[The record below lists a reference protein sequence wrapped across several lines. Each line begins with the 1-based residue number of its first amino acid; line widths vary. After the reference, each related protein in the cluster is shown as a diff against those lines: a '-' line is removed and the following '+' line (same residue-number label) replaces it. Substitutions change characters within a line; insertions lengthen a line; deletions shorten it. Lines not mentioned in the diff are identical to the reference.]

1 MASRRIRRNKSL
13 AAYTAATY
21 QDLIDLKSRS
31 NYRSIATSAIDGTSL
46 AEEIELINKS
56 LQSSNYIAGV
66 DGWKIDGSGNAEFGN
81 VYVRGDINAYSGT
94 IGYWNISNP
103 AVERTFGDTTLFG
116 TFLESFDHGFTDAG
130 ATIGTYVSL
139 FKSYIDVPIA
149 ITSISVTSDTV
160 TITAPDHNFFVGDK
174 IVIEFDNAAYAQYE
188 SSTYLIVTE
197 ATPDTFSY
205 IKSVQNNGDSSSD
218 LADIAAS
225 GVAQIYNKDVAGL
238 YLRDYSK
245 SEFDY
250 GYFSNTGIKYVSA
263 EDVNLIENPSFEYKD
278 DSNVIISS
286 TTSWSQGSGLT
297 LASLDI
303 SSLYSSDSAY
313 GGKLTWSGTGLSTYL
328 SSKIDYSSGSSY
340 GVFNS
345 GKSLYL
351 DLTVFPYYVPVAKTI
366 SSIASWSVGSTWYL
380 KVYSTAHGFSAG
392 DTVFLDVN
400 ATFTKDGVTTTHCPH
415 TIADGTLGYTFTVL
429 SSPAPDTN
437 YFYVN
442 ANPSGSFNAPEQTLT
457 IASATSVSISAY
469 KAYEVALDLTAIQ
482 FRYENGTT
490 TPITDVVSIATK
502 ALWDSG
508 KNKYLFSNSNDYI
521 FSYIKHQNDSTFV
534 VAPMYKTDP
543 IIIDAENLE
552 IDYRSSD
559 IDSLSNKLDFYL
571 DIPGWLLKHDGNY
584 VVSGTKVTNSSGIG
598 YIVDNVLLSTASNF
612 FYGSYV
618 GSNRWVDGTNNPAQ
632 ASIEDSKTWLNV
644 DLAGQSASLNYF
656 DYVGFR
662 NNTFTKTMTNRP
674 SLSMSDSLELYVP
687 FSGKNYDILTL
698 SSGEYQYLAS
708 ESSYKNINS
717 NLKLITGDNNSQFE
731 LSTSSRYID
740 TTTGILDYRVAAVI
754 SGNVESSYGSETSTI
769 RIASDK
775 FVWTYLPDQMTT
787 DERVV
792 FDQDHILLSAP
803 QTTIDG
809 DLLVTGG
816 AVYAGGANYSG
827 DTSYQRIRITSVDGV
842 GSGTQGFQLGAT
854 SSSNLQMDRN
864 SIQGYNNS
872 VESAIDINASG
883 GLVSIGST
891 SSDVAIKKLT
901 VAGYVTNTSGGVL
914 GTVATIPN
922 AGLTNS
928 AITING
934 SSVSLGGSITVANFS
949 GSGTSI
955 TGLQSA
961 AGIALPI
968 STANNTTASGAITIA
983 TGTSSNSG
991 TTTGTLSI
999 STGNSAS
1006 AGTSASGA
1014 ITIKTGDGFGGAGST
1029 GGVTIDVGSSSGTG
1043 IAGTINIGASN
1054 SPTINIGK
1062 TSSSVSIKPLTVA
1075 GYVTN
1080 TSDGT
1085 LGTTTTIP
1093 KSVVGLG
1100 NVTNESKATMF
1111 TDPTF
1116 TGTVTGITKA
1126 MVGLGNVDNTS
1137 DVNKPVSTDQQTALD
1152 LKANKNNAVF
1162 TGTMPSVTSSTS
1174 SSVKSSTDL
1183 VNRAYI
1189 DSVVNPTT
1197 WKVSVVCAT
1206 TGALGTTGNLVGG
1219 TITTTYNN
1227 GTLGVGATL
1236 TIATSSNWTAITID
1250 GYSFNTGDRVLIKNQ
1265 ASAFQNGIYTVT
1277 TKGTVG
1283 TTTSFVFTRATDADT
1298 SAENFEKHSLYVES
1312 GTNYADNAFVNIIN
1326 GDIVMG
1332 TTDIV
1337 YSLGVFNST
1346 VPLSGLGRIPYTN
1359 SSRGIT
1365 YTSPYTKTGQVLKSG
1380 FAAPGADLGWYDPVP
1395 FDMKTGKISSNDW
1408 DNVASPVG
1416 EVIVTFDY
1424 PFQTGAVPNI
1434 TFTPVS
1440 TSTTTIFTVT
1450 LKSAPTETGFTAI
1463 IRTWNG
1469 TAFSVTTAPNVY
1481 WTAVQGARIVD
1492 TPSSTNDGRT
1502 DYGDVG

>member
-1 MASRRIRRNKSL
+1 MNEDVTKLNNRNYVTSIAANAIGSSEIGEDVILDNKSISSL
-13 AAYTAATY
+13 
-21 QDLIDLKSRS
+21 
-31 NYRSIATSAIDGTSL
+31 NYLPGVSGWRIDG
-46 AEEIELINKS
+46 
-56 LQSSNYIAGV
+56 Y
-66 DGWKIDGSGNAEFGN
+66 GNSEFAN

-94 IGYWNISNP
+94 IGYWNISQP
-103 AVERTFGDTTLFG
+103 LVKRTFGDYVIYGTL
-116 TFLESFDHGFTDAG
+116 LESSDLGLTDDG
-130 ATIGTYVSL
+130 VTSGTYVGL
-139 FKSYIDVPIA
+139 FKSYIDEQ
-149 ITSISVTSDTV
+149 ISVLSASRDSEIATITVAAHNYSVGDYIKVRVVEDSSFNTNSSIIVDVSDTTYKYYNAGSDV
-160 TITAPDHNFFVGDK
+160 TVDQISGYSILA
-174 IVIEFDNAAYAQYE
+174 
-188 SSTYLIVTE
+188 
-197 ATPDTFSY
+197 
-205 IKSVQNNGDSSSD
+205 IK
-218 LADIAAS
+218 DI
-225 GVAQIYNKDVAGL
+225 AGL
-238 YLRDYSK
+238 YLRDYSR

-263 EDVNLIENPSFEYKD
+263 EDINIIENPSFEYKD
-278 DSNVIISS
+278 DSGSTVSS
-286 TTSWSQGSGLT
+286 LVSWSAGSGLT
-297 LASLDI
+297 LATLDI
-303 SSLYSSDSAY
+303 SSVYSSDSAY

-429 SSPAPDTN
+429 SSPAPASN

-457 IASATSVSISAY
+457 TASATSVSISAY

-502 ALWDSG
+502 TLWDDG

-521 FSYIKHQNDSTFV
+521 FSYIKHQNDPTFV
-534 VAPMYKTDP
+534 VEPMYKTDP
-543 IIIDAENLE
+543 IIIDAESLE
-552 IDYRSSD
+552 TSYRSSD
-559 IDSLSNKLDFYL
+559 IDSLNDQLDFYL

-612 FYGSYV
+612 FYGSYLDT
-618 GSNRWVDGTNNPAQ
+618 NRWADGNNNPAQ
-632 ASIEDSKTWLNV
+632 ASIESSKTWLNV
-644 DLAGQSASLNYF
+644 DLAGQSASLDYF
-656 DYVGFR
+656 DYVKFR
-662 NNTFTKTMTNRP
+662 NNTFTKTMIQRP

-687 FSGKNYDILTL
+687 FSGNNYDTLTL
-698 SSGEYQYLAS
+698 SSGEYQYLAA
-708 ESSYKNINS
+708 SSIYKNINS

-775 FVWTYLPDQMTT
+775 LVWTYVPDEMTT
-787 DERVV
+787 DEKVV

-809 DLLVTGG
+809 DLLVTGA
-816 AVYAGGANYSG
+816 AVYTGGASYSG

-854 SSSNLQMDRN
+854 SGLNLQMDRN
-864 SIQGYNNS
+864 SIQVYSNS
-872 VESAIDINASG
+872 VASDIDINGSG
-883 GLVSIGST
+883 GSVSIGST

-922 AGLTNS
+922 SGLTNS

-934 SSVSLGGSITVANFS
+934 SSVSLGGSITVTVANFS

-1006 AGTSASGA
+1006 AGTSASGS
-1014 ITIKTGDGFGGAGST
+1014 ITIKTGDGLGGAGST
-1029 GGVTIDVGSSSGTG
+1029 GGVTIDVGSSAGTG
-1043 IAGTINIGASN
+1043 LAGTINIGANN

-1062 TSSSVSIKPLTVA
+1062 TSSSVSIKPLTAA

-1100 NVTNESKATMF
+1100 NVDNTSDVNKPVSTAQQTALDLKLTSSVAASTYAPIAS
-1111 TDPTF
+1111 PTF
-1116 TGTVTGITKA
+1116 TGTVSGITKT

-1137 DVNKPVSTDQQTALD
+1137 DVNKPVSTAQQTALD

-1206 TGALGTTGNLVGG
+1206 TAALGTSGNLVGG

-1227 GTLGVGATL
+1227 GTSGVGATL

-1250 GYSFNTGDRVLIKNQ
+1250 GYSFNTSDRVLIKNQ

-1298 SAENFEKHSLYVES
+1298 STENFEKHSLYVEY

-1359 SSRGIT
+1359 SDRGIT
-1365 YTSPYTKTGQVLKSG
+1365 YTAPYTKTGQVLKSG

-1395 FDMKTGKISSNDW
+1395 FDMKTGKIASTDW

-1416 EVIVTFDY
+1416 EVIVTFDAA
-1424 PFQTGAVPNI
+1424 FQTGAVPNI
-1434 TFTPVS
+1434 TFSPIS

-1469 TAFSVTTAPNVY
+1469 TAFSVTTAPTVY
-1481 WTAVQGARIVD
+1481 WTAVQGARIVG
-1492 TPSSTNDGRT
+1492 TASSTNDGRT
-1502 DYGDVG
+1502 DYGTVG

>member
-1 MASRRIRRNKSL
+1 MASRRIRRNKNL

-174 IVIEFDNAAYAQYE
+174 IIIEFDNAAYAGYE
-188 SSTYLIVTE
+188 SSTYLTVTE
-197 ATPDTFSY
+197 TTPDTFSY
-205 IKSVQNNGDSSSD
+205 IKSVQNNGDGSND
-218 LADIAAS
+218 LANIAAS
-225 GVAQIYNKDVAGL
+225 GMAQIYNKDVAGL

-250 GYFSNTGIKYVSA
+250 GYFSNTGIKYVSG

-313 GGKLTWSGTGLSTYL
+313 GGKLTWAGTGLSTYL

-345 GKSLYL
+345 GKNLYL

-366 SSIASWSVGSTWYL
+366 SSIKSWSVGSTWYL

-457 IASATSVSISAY
+457 TASTTGVSISAY
-469 KAYEVALDLTAIQ
+469 KAYEVALDLTAIR
-482 FRYENGTT
+482 FRYQNGTT
-490 TPITDVVSIATK
+490 TPITDVVSIATE
-502 ALWDSG
+502 ALWNSG

-521 FSYIKHQNDSTFV
+521 FSYIKHQNDPTFV
-534 VAPMYKTDP
+534 VAPMYKTNL
-543 IIIDAENLE
+543 IIIDAESLKTSY
-552 IDYRSSD
+552 ISSD
-559 IDSLSNKLDFYL
+559 IDSLNDQLDFYL

-612 FYGSYV
+612 FYGSYLDT
-618 GSNRWVDGTNNPAQ
+618 NRWADGNNNPAQ
-632 ASIEDSKTWLNV
+632 ASIESSKTWLNV
-644 DLAGQSASLNYF
+644 DLADQSASLDYF
-656 DYVGFR
+656 DYVKFR
-662 NNTFTKTMTNRP
+662 NNTFTKTMIQRP

-687 FSGKNYDILTL
+687 FSGNTYDTLTL

-775 FVWTYLPDQMTT
+775 FVWTYLPDEMTT

-872 VESAIDINASG
+872 VASAIDINASG
-883 GLVSIGST
+883 GSVSIGST

-901 VAGYVTNTSGGVL
+901 VAGYVTNTSDGTL

-934 SSVSLGGSITVANFS
+934 SSVSLGGSITVTIANFS

-991 TTTGTLSI
+991 TTTGTLSL

-1014 ITIKTGDGFGGAGST
+1014 ITIKTGDGLGGAGST

-1043 IAGTINIGASN
+1043 TAGTINIGASN

-1062 TSSSVSIKPLTVA
+1062 DGGLTTVNSLLKIANITTVPSAATTGGGTLFVDAGALKYRGTSGSNATIVNANGTISVPVATSTVA
-1075 GYVTN
+1075 GGIELFSDTTQTVAAASISATESRTYGIQLNAAGQAVVNVPWTDTDSLGYVGTFQTTATGSSGAVALGVSTAN
-1080 TSDGT
+1080 TTGFAFSITAGGT
-1085 LGTTTTIP
+1085 SGTSSNGGALNLTGG
-1093 KSVVGLG
+1093 VGG
-1100 NVTNESKATMF
+1100 AGGGTGGAVNITAGSGGAGTG
-1111 TDPTF
+1111 
-1116 TGTVTGITKA
+1116 GTVTINGGSASTAGAVTIGDGGGTGSVNIGKDGGLTTVNSLLKIANITTVPSA
-1126 MVGLGNVDNTS
+1126 ATTGGGTLFVDAGALKYRGTS
-1137 DVNKPVSTDQQTALD
+1137 GSNATIVNANGTITAPSESIKVAANRTTSTSGTTALTIND
-1152 LKANKNNAVF
+1152 GETFAITFPVGRFSVSPAV
-1162 TGTMPSVTSSTS
+1162 TASTS
-1174 SSVKSSTDL
+1174 SVRYVAAVTQ
-1183 VNRAYI
+1183 V
-1189 DSVVNPTT
+1189 TT
-1197 WKVSVVCAT
+1197 SGFTLSIRNVSDAT
-1206 TGALGTTGNLVGG
+1206 GTTYLYHWHAIEIIAGMGN
-1219 TITTTYNN
+1219 
-1227 GTLGVGATL
+1227 
-1236 TIATSSNWTAITID
+1236 
-1250 GYSFNTGDRVLIKNQ
+1250 
-1265 ASAFQNGIYTVT
+1265 
-1277 TKGTVG
+1277 
-1283 TTTSFVFTRATDADT
+1283 
-1298 SAENFEKHSLYVES
+1298 
-1312 GTNYADNAFVNIIN
+1312 
-1326 GDIVMG
+1326 
-1332 TTDIV
+1332 
-1337 YSLGVFNST
+1337 
-1346 VPLSGLGRIPYTN
+1346 
-1359 SSRGIT
+1359 
-1365 YTSPYTKTGQVLKSG
+1365 
-1380 FAAPGADLGWYDPVP
+1380 
-1395 FDMKTGKISSNDW
+1395 
-1408 DNVASPVG
+1408 
-1416 EVIVTFDY
+1416 
-1424 PFQTGAVPNI
+1424 
-1434 TFTPVS
+1434 
-1440 TSTTTIFTVT
+1440 
-1450 LKSAPTETGFTAI
+1450 
-1463 IRTWNG
+1463 
-1469 TAFSVTTAPNVY
+1469 
-1481 WTAVQGARIVD
+1481 
-1492 TPSSTNDGRT
+1492 
-1502 DYGDVG
+1502 